1 MTSTFL
7 PPPPPTQVEAIS
19 QLAMFAENLVD
30 YHRQCTE
37 IMEGLV
43 NTLNDKWVLVA
54 LVAIPQDMKLFLKVC
69 QTGLT
74 IQTFDEDQQLGG

>member
-1 MTSTFL
+1 MDHVSLVNSIYMIFL
-7 PPPPPTQVEAIS
+7 VVIIIIVIITILLMGAQVEAIS

-43 NTLNDKWVLVA
+43 NTLNDKYVLY
-54 LVAIPQDMKLFLKVC
+54 LVY
-69 QTGLT
+69 
-74 IQTFDEDQQLGG
+74 GGAGQHS